1 MAYFCDPFSFTLYVI
16 DEEEV
21 TESCAS
27 QLTGDLVRAGNLEKI
42 LYEQILNFSFTLF
55 ASVAKTSCNLFS
67 GVCLQNSFFY

>member
-27 QLTGDLVRAGNLEKI
+27 QLTGDLVCAGNLEKI
-42 LYEQILNFSFTLF
+42 LY
-55 ASVAKTSCNLFS
+55 
-67 GVCLQNSFFY
+67 